1 MWQPFTGCLNVEVVS
16 IAGAVNAGAATYYM
30 KSIYDYTLRNDKHLL
45 KARELLWKH
54 IEFSLYGLLQS
65 FKQAIGLFSEALTE
79 LWTKN
84 TKNAGSSRSTTDAII
99 ELLRMR
105 A

>member
-1 MWQPFTGCLNVEVVS
+1 MWQPFTGCLNAEVVS
-16 IAGAVNAGAATYYM
+16 IARAVNAGAATYYM
-30 KSIYDYTLRNDKHLL
+30 KTICDYTLCNDKHSLE
-45 KARELLWKH
+45 ARELLWKP
-54 IEFSLYGLLQS
+54 IEFTLHGPLQS
-65 FKQAIGLFSEALTE
+65 LKQAIGPFSEALTK

-99 ELLRMR
+99 ELLLMR